1 MYDVITIGSATVDV
15 FGIIS
20 QRFKQ
25 IRLGDKVLVDKVNF
39 ETGGG
44 GVNSAVSFARMGLK
58 TAFLGKLGHDHNAFK
73 ILHEL
78 KKEKVKVI
86 KTKPSKNHTSYS
98 FILKSK
104 QEQDRIIFTHKGSSD
119 ELSYNEFN
127 KSELKTKWI
136 YLATML
142 KKSFRTAEKI
152 AKYAKKHNIKIM
164 FNPSTYLALQ
174 GKFHLRK
181 ILKATNILVLNKSE
195 AKLLLRTKSNNI
207 VEILKGLRK
216 IGPSIAVVTEGEKG
230 INAYDGEN
238 YYHLPAYKVKVIST
252 AGAGDAFASGFLAG
266 IFHKKDIVHAVELGM
281 ANAASVIQYFGT
293 KNKLLT
299 YKQANKFI
307 RRSKEKVIVK
317 KISKRKY

>member
-1 MYDVITIGSATVDV
+1 MLDVITIGSATVDV

-20 QRFKQ
+20 QKYKD
-25 IRLGDKVLVDKVNF
+25 IRLGDKVLLENVDF

-44 GVNSAVSFARMGLK
+44 GINSAVALARMGLR

-78 KKEKVKVI
+78 KKENVKFI
-86 KTKPSKNHTSYS
+86 KTKPSKDHTSYS
-98 FILKSK
+98 FILKSRQDK
-104 QEQDRIIFTHKGSSD
+104 DRIIFTHKGASD
-119 ELSYNEFN
+119 HLSYSEFN
-127 KSELKTKWI
+127 KKELKTKWI

-142 KKSFRTAEKI
+142 KKSFITAEKI
-152 AKYAKKHNIKIM
+152 AKFAQKNNINLM
-164 FNPSTYLALQ
+164 FNPSTYLAIK

-181 ILKATNILVLNKSE
+181 ILRATTVLVLNKSE
-195 AKLLLRTKSNNI
+195 AKFLLAIKSNNI
-207 VEILKGLRK
+207 VEILKGLYK
-216 IGPSIAVVTEGEKG
+216 LGPKTVVVTEGAKG
-230 INAYDGEN
+230 INAYDGKN
-238 YYHLPAYKVKVIST
+238 LYKLPAYKVKVVST

-266 IFHKKDIVHAVELGM
+266 ILHKNDIVHAIELGM

-307 RRSKEKVIVK
+307 KRRKEKVIIK
-317 KISKRKY
+317 KI